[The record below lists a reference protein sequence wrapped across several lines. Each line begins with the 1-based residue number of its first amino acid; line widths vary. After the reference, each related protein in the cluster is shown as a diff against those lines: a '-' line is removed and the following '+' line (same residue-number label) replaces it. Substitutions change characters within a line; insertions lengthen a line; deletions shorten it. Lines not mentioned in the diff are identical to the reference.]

1 VLRNGAFDKDLPKQI
16 LSELRFQRKIQYKCH
31 RNHINT
37 KIPELDQIA
46 YSSNFWYSFAL
57 NNSINLV
64 MEILLWKSKN
74 QLQGENQRI

>member
-1 VLRNGAFDKDLPKQI
+1 M
-16 LSELRFQRKIQYKCH
+16 
-31 RNHINT
+31 NT
-37 KIPELDQIA
+37 KIPELNQIV
-46 YSSNFWYSFAL
+46 YSSNFWYSFAF

>member
-1 VLRNGAFDKDLPKQI
+1 M
-16 LSELRFQRKIQYKCH
+16 
-31 RNHINT
+31 NT
-37 KIPELDQIA
+37 KIPELNQIV
-46 YSSNFWYSFAL
+46 YSSNFWYSLVF